1 MARVGRLAG
10 ALLAETQ
17 GEFFLVGDLKEPCDW
32 ASAGFEPPVQT
43 PAVGTPFVRLQPVR
57 AVEVP
62 TPLLVLEVEGEPL
75 AALLHERLVIHRNAS
90 VSERLW
96 RLVTQGE
103 AEPRTDARWLGQM
116 PAAVWNVVRDG
127 VLKCS

>member
-1 MARVGRLAG
+1 MMVSVWAISTWRAG
-10 ALLAETQ
+10 PSWDTT
-17 GEFFLVGDLKEPCDW
+17 
-32 ASAGFEPPVQT
+32 S
-43 PAVGTPFVRLQPVR
+43 GT
-57 AVEVP
+57 
-62 TPLLVLEVEGEPL
+62 G
-75 AALLHERLVIHRNAS
+75 RLVIHRNAS

-116 PAAVWNVVRDG
+116 PASVWNVVRDG